1 MFKVVWDKGN
11 TVRLTMS
18 SSGEA
23 LNETPR
29 PVFFEELDL
38 LGMDEKGWI
47 YPSSPDPLLWAC
59 NRRYFYDG
67 QLVMEVK
74 GGNIFDAPT
83 IQIVPGFENLKLY
96 PVDMAYLKKRNE
108 DSLFLIEHEAMD
120 FINETFRRY
129 KGLADVTKK
138 NPDIDFQELA
148 ARMEK
153 KTKEEHVVV
162 KESCDSFDVMPL
174 SEAEAQGKA
183 PILSSKVDMY
193 ISSFSGGKDSQV
205 VLDLVSRVIPSN
217 EFIVIYSDTGY
228 EIPSSLELYKEL
240 EGFYHQQYPDL
251 KFYSASNKQSVMSYW
266 DKMGSPSRMHRW
278 CCGVMKTAPLYRKLK
293 EISGLGKQPTVLAFE
308 GVRAEESDRRSQYNR
323 LGKGVKHNNVINAR
337 PILDWSSTEIYLYL
351 LLRNLPFNKAYR
363 KGLSRVG
370 CSICPFSSD
379 WSEYVVAKTY
389 PSCIMPFVDALYKKT
404 DELAI
409 RTDAEKKDYIKTGNW
424 KLRAGGKTANTEGSS
439 IQFITTSPD
448 FKAVLSSPKENI
460 FTWLKPLG
468 PISILNSSE
477 TVFSGTIKYQS
488 NNFNFK
494 IENDNNTTTF
504 EIQNVG
510 NDVIFQSL
518 IKRALYKTVYCVHCE
533 VCEVECPTGA
543 LTVTPFVRI
552 NPEKCVHCKKCLMF
566 KDRGCVMANSINV
579 SETLSKNNKK
589 MATSGIDRY
598 STFGMKERWVS
609 DFFSNYENY
618 FRGENQLG
626 TKMVPACI
634 NWFREAGIL
643 DPKDKVI
650 SELGKLLHSKYSFKP
665 IEAWEIMWINLAED
679 SQAIEFYT
687 SSIDFNRE
695 YSKAEILEIMQDK
708 FEGIAR
714 NTLSNPLG
722 AMCNMFGIGEE
733 TILGDKIKQGVIVA
747 KGRSVDTIKRQ
758 PHNSVSQ
765 VAVAYS
771 LYKYAEKAGRKSLT
785 VSEFYNENQTS
796 GVYRLFGVD
805 RVILER
811 ILRSLQDNAGH
822 VLNVELNM
830 GLDNIN
836 LREDLNSSDIL
847 KLLF

>member
-1 MFKVVWDKGN
+1 
-11 TVRLTMS
+11 MS

-23 LNETPR
+23 LNEPPR

-38 LGMDEKGWI
+38 LGMDEKGWT
-47 YPSSPDPLLWAC
+47 YPSSPDPLMWAC

-83 IQIVPGFENLKLY
+83 IQIVPGFENLQLY
-96 PVDMAYLKKRNE
+96 PADMAHLKRRNE

-148 ARMEK
+148 SRMGK
-153 KTKEEHVVV
+153 KAKEEHVVV
-162 KESCDSFDVMPL
+162 KEACDSFDVMPL

-183 PILSSKVDMY
+183 PILSSKVDMF

-205 VLDLVSRVIPSN
+205 VLDLVSRVVPSN
-217 EFIVIYSDTGY
+217 EFIVIYSNTGY
-228 EIPSSLELYKEL
+228 EIPTSLELYKEL
-240 EGFYHQQYPDL
+240 EDYYHQQYPGL

-337 PILDWSSTEIYLYL
+337 PILNWNSTEIYLYL
-351 LLRNLPFNKAYR
+351 LLRQLPFNRAYR

-379 WSEYVVAKTY
+379 WSEYVVSKTY
-389 PSCIMPFVDALYKKT
+389 PSCIMPFVDELYKKT
-404 DELAI
+404 DELSI
-409 RTDAEKKDYIKTGNW
+409 NTDAEKKEYIKTGNW
-424 KLRAGGKTANTEGSS
+424 KLRAGGKTSNTEGST

-448 FKAVLSSPKENI
+448 FKAVLTSPKENI

-468 PISILNSSE
+468 PISVLNSTDS
-477 TVFSGTIKYQS
+477 TFLGTIKYQS
-488 NNFNFK
+488 NTYSFR
-494 IENDNNTTTF
+494 IENINNTTTV
-504 EIQNVG
+504 EIQNIG
-510 NDVIFQSL
+510 DDIIFQSL

-543 LTVTPFVRI
+543 LTVTPIVRI
-552 NPEKCVHCKKCLMF
+552 NSEKCVHCKKCLMF
-566 KDRGCVMANSINV
+566 KDRGCVMANSINI

-609 DFFSNYENY
+609 DFFSNYENF

-626 TKMVPACI
+626 TKMVPACV

-643 DPKDKVI
+643 DTKDKVI
-650 SELGKLLHSKYSFKP
+650 SELGKLLQSKYSAKP
-665 IEAWEIMWINLAED
+665 IEVWEIMWINLAEN

-687 SSIDFNRE
+687 SSIDFNRD
-695 YSKAEILEIMQDK
+695 YTKTEILEIMQEK

-733 TILGDKIKQGVIVA
+733 TFLGDKIKQGIITT
-747 KGRSVDTIKRQ
+747 KGRSVKTIKRDA
-758 PHNSVSQ
+758 HNSVSQ

-771 LYKYAEKAGRKSLT
+771 LYKYAEKTRRKSLT

-796 GVYRLFGVD
+796 GVYKLFGVD
-805 RVILER
+805 KTTLER
-811 ILRSLQDNAGH
+811 ILRSLQDNSGH

-836 LREDLNSSDIL
+836 LREDLTSSDVL
-847 KLLF
+847 KMLL

>member
-1 MFKVVWDKGN
+1 MFKVIWDKNN

-38 LGMDEKGWI
+38 LGMDDKGWT
-47 YPSSPDPLLWAC
+47 YPSSPAPLLWAC
-59 NRRYFYDG
+59 NRRYFYNG

-83 IQIVPGFENLKLY
+83 IQIVPGFENLTLI
-96 PVDMAYLKKRNE
+96 PANMEYLRKRNE

-183 PILSSKVDMY
+183 PILSSKVDMF

-205 VLDLVSRVIPSN
+205 VLDLVSRVVPSN

-228 EIPSSLELYKEL
+228 ELPTSLELYKDL
-240 EGFYHQQYPDL
+240 EDFYHQQYPDL
-251 KFYSASNKQSVMSYW
+251 KFYSASNKQSVMDYW

-293 EISGLGKQPTVLAFE
+293 DLSGLGKQPTVLAFE

-337 PILDWSSTEIYLYL
+337 PILDWNSTEIYLYL

-379 WSEYVVAKTY
+379 WSEFVVAKTY
-389 PSCIMPFVDALYKKT
+389 PSCIMPFVDALMKKT

-409 RTDAEKKDYIKTGNW
+409 HNIDEKRDYIKTGNW
-424 KLRAGGKTANTEGSS
+424 KLRAGGKTSNTEGTA

-448 FKAVLSSPKENI
+448 FKAVLTSPKENI
-460 FTWLKPLG
+460 LTWLKPLG
-468 PISILNSSE
+468 QISILKSSDSF
-477 TVFSGTIKYQS
+477 FSGTLKYSGNNYPLIIDSKNGNTSIEIS
-488 NNFNFK
+488 N
-494 IENDNNTTTF
+494 IGDD
-504 EIQNVG
+504 I
-510 NDVIFQSL
+510 IFQGL
-518 IKRALYKTVYCVHCE
+518 IKRALYKTAYCIHCE

-543 LTVTPFVRI
+543 LSVTPIVKI
-552 NPEKCVHCKKCLMF
+552 NSDKCIHCKKCLLF
-566 KDRGCVMANSINV
+566 KDRGCVMANSINI

-598 STFGMKERWVS
+598 STFGLKERWVS
-609 DFFSNYENY
+609 DFFNNYENY

-643 DPKDKVI
+643 DSKDKVI
-650 SELGKLLHSKYSFKP
+650 SSFGQLLQSKYAYKP
-665 IEAWEIMWINLAED
+665 TEVWEIMWINLSEE
-679 SQAIEFYT
+679 SQIINFYT
-687 SSIDFNRE
+687 SSIDFNRD
-695 YSKAEILEIMQDK
+695 YSKAEILEIMQEQ

-722 AMCNMFGIGEE
+722 AICNMFGIGET
-733 TILGDKIKQGVIVA
+733 TILGDTLKQGIINA
-747 KGRSVDTIKRQ
+747 KGRTVETLKRV
-758 PHNSVSQ
+758 NYNNVSQ

-771 LYKYAEKAGRKSLT
+771 LYKYAEKTGRKFLT
-785 VSEFYNENQTS
+785 ISELYNENQTS
-796 GVYRLFGVD
+796 GVYKQFGVD
-805 RVILER
+805 KVTLER
-811 ILRSLQDNAGH
+811 ILRSLQDNPAH

-836 LREDLNSSDIL
+836 LREDINSTDII
-847 KLLF
+847 KTLL